1 MTYYKYQERSVD
13 SQINWAD
20 VGKSMSDMLN
30 TEAETREAKKSA
42 IDEASR
48 QFGEVLAN
56 APVGDYD
63 AGNTFA
69 LTFANDAQEYRKMQD
84 TLLKSGQLSLKD
96 YTIGRQN
103 INDGTNNM
111 FNLSKEYQAEYTRKM
126 ARWEGDESSFREVWD
141 MQQAEGLANL
151 RDAKGY
157 INPTNGVVN
166 VGKMVM
172 NDKGVYE
179 MSTNPNDFAQVNQL
193 RARMKMEY
201 NRYNLNEQAA
211 KKVAFLGDIEEE
223 VIKYAGEGS
232 LNTII
237 TMIDA
242 KQGNYNI
249 DSDAKDFVA
258 GYKEWEKLQVSAIM
272 SVPTHVESILMDT
285 KVTAPNGERYTFT
298 YDKEERDKHNNLVFL
313 DTSKDANGIPEFTK
327 EQKEIVTRLTQVAIR
342 GQIDVKK
349 KVKSAGTTPYK
360 PKYIGDEGKADVS
373 NLNAVNNLGELYY
386 GDASQLESS
395 ANFLLGFINQGVKED
410 TKRAVELDRNDDGV
424 TIHYANGDSRT
435 FSFMDSQGKKIA
447 QDDWIKGAV
456 SEFTNIDD
464 VDKALKN
471 SSYIRGKELT
481 TGQATAKY
489 NIPAKTSASA
499 SLNKYLDDSNFVFEG
514 GSDSWNTTYGP
525 RLANLGYT
533 VERDGSRQVK
543 ISRGEKQHIIST
555 KVNDAAGR
563 ERELDNLFGFIRSTL
578 NKQERAALIQDG
590 VLPYTPKDDEEWS
603 DCVNGVK
610 TEKET
615 GATVKC

>member
-1 MTYYKYQERSVD
+1 MQKILLQVIRS
-13 SQINWAD
+13 
-20 VGKSMSDMLN
+20 G
-30 TEAETREAKKSA
+30 
-42 IDEASR
+42 
-48 QFGEVLAN
+48 
-56 APVGDYD
+56 
-63 AGNTFA
+63 
-69 LTFANDAQEYRKMQD
+69 
-84 TLLKSGQLSLKD
+84 
-96 YTIGRQN
+96 
-103 INDGTNNM
+103 
-111 FNLSKEYQAEYTRKM
+111 
-126 ARWEGDESSFREVWD
+126 
-141 MQQAEGLANL
+141 
-151 RDAKGY
+151 
-157 INPTNGVVN
+157 
-166 VGKMVM
+166 
-172 NDKGVYE
+172 
-179 MSTNPNDFAQVNQL
+179 
-193 RARMKMEY
+193 
-201 NRYNLNEQAA
+201 
-211 KKVAFLGDIEEE
+211 
-223 VIKYAGEGS
+223 
-232 LNTII
+232 
-237 TMIDA
+237 
-242 KQGNYNI
+242 
-249 DSDAKDFVA
+249 
-258 GYKEWEKLQVSAIM
+258 EKLQVSAIM